1 MITKDDLVEI
11 LDSYL
16 GRDVNKTFEPIAD
29 KILVEINPDWEGEG
43 ITCLD
48 KTTIVSHEDLPDTL
62 TDKKV
67 YIQIKEI
74 K

>member
-29 KILVEINPDWEGEG
+29 KILAEIKSDWEWEG
-43 ITCLD
+43 LVDDGANENCDESASLM
-48 KTTIVSHEDLPDTL
+48 E
-62 TDKKV
+62 
-67 YIQIKEI
+67 
-74 K
+74 